1 MVLLSALPVS
11 AQMKAPS
18 LENLR
23 INGMLM
29 YDNDRSE
36 DVLGFYEY
44 TATAPV
50 SRRVLTL
57 SPRNYLAGDA
67 VVVDG
72 KLYTYHLEVQY
83 GYVNSAF
90 YTVIDVATGSATK
103 SSNISYE
110 TSVAYSHYATSAA
123 LNPTDGKVYCSGFE
137 YDAAAKTLTPTLRYG
152 MWRKIPRQPWE
163 RCRHRL
169 R

>member
-1 MVLLSALPVS
+1 MITKLLKKLLCGIVVFAALPLP

-18 LENLR
+18 LDNLR

-29 YDNDRSE
+29 YDNNRSE

-44 TATAPV
+44 SVTAPV
-50 SRRVLTL
+50 SRRALVL
-57 SPRNYLAGDA
+57 SPRNYLSGDA

-90 YTVIDVATGSATK
+90 YTVIDVATGEADRK
-103 SSNISYE
+103 S
-110 TSVAYSHYATSAA
+110 V
-123 LNPTDGKVYCSGFE
+123 V
-137 YDAAAKTLTPTLRYG
+137 
-152 MWRKIPRQPWE
+152 
-163 RCRHRL
+163 
-169 R
+169 